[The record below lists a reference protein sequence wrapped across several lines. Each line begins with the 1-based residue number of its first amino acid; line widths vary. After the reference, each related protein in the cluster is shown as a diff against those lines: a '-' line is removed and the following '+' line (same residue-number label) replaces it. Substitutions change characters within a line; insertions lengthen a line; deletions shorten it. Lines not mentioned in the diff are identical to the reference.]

1 MSFSMPTILPT
12 MMTIRSYGKRVTC
25 RGLPEDFHGNENG
38 AVREIVNQNSMKRAL
53 VPFKSGWTSVTYG
66 GNFIGTYFC
75 GMVYPIKRKYDQNAY
90 LHFSCREPYV
100 KRGLQDVL
108 SSRWMYRICNL
119 LLTQPEWVC
128 DHPLTIASGLMTYM
142 DTLSCDVTLRKTQ
155 KDLSYFWTRLVVPY
169 VFDARYREDAPFIL
183 VRRNPD
189 KEDPKKHIFF
199 GFKFT
204 SPEN

>member
-75 GMVYPIKRKYDQNAY
+75 GMVMDSSGVNILPGGLYKTTVKWPFTTFYDRSSQAYRDFWSVVNKRA
-90 LHFSCREPYV
+90 
-100 KRGLQDVL
+100 
-108 SSRWMYRICNL
+108 
-119 LLTQPEWVC
+119 
-128 DHPLTIASGLMTYM
+128 
-142 DTLSCDVTLRKTQ
+142 
-155 KDLSYFWTRLVVPY
+155 
-169 VFDARYREDAPFIL
+169 
-183 VRRNPD
+183 
-189 KEDPKKHIFF
+189 
-199 GFKFT
+199 
-204 SPEN
+204 